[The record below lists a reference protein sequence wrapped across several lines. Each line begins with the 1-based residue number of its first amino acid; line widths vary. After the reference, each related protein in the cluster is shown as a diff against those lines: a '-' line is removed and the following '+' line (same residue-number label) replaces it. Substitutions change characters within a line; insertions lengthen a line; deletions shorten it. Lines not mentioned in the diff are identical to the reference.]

1 MTSALATTTS
11 GSGQEVADMKTWG
24 ISGPQFLLLYLA
36 LLGVTVLV
44 VVLVRRRVLA
54 VPDGQPAVAPRV
66 DAYEAAYLNGGGS
79 LVATTAISDL
89 LRGGF
94 VANTARRG
102 RWVRLGA
109 RSAPPAGAHP
119 VEWAAYQVVVA
130 NPGRTLGDVRAALA
144 LEPAMDALRERLR
157 RGGLVPSPEQRA
169 RYRAA
174 VLWFVPVAALGAAR
188 VAAGSANGRPVG
200 FLVALL
206 VATVVAA
213 VVLALRVPSATELGR
228 RTLGRLRAETRK
240 PTVGASPAELG
251 MATALFGAGVLWAA
265 DTETALAMRLPR
277 EHGAFLGGIG
287 GGDGGGGGSCGGGGG
302 GCGGGG
308 CGG

>member
-1 MTSALATTTS
+1 M
-11 GSGQEVADMKTWG
+11 DTWG
-24 ISGPQFLLLYLA
+24 ISGSLFLVLYLA
-36 LLGVTVLV
+36 QFGVILFV
-44 VVLVRRRVLA
+44 VTLARRWVLA
-54 VPDGQPAVAPRV
+54 VRDGQPSVPPRI
-66 DAYEAAYLNGGGS
+66 DAYEAAYLNGGDS
-79 LVATTAISDL
+79 LVATAAISNL

-94 VANTARRG
+94 VSSTARRG
-102 RWVRLGA
+102 RWVRLTA

-119 VEWAAYQVVVA
+119 VEWAAYQVVAA
-130 NPGRTLGDVRAALA
+130 NPERTLGDVRAALA

-157 RGGLVPSPEQRA
+157 HGGLVPSPQQRA

-174 VLWFVPVAALGAAR
+174 ALWFVPLLALGAAR

-206 VATVVAA
+206 MATVVVA
-213 VVLALRVPSATELGR
+213 VVLALRVPRATELGR

-240 PTVGASPAELG
+240 PAVGASPAELG

-287 GGDGGGGGSCGGGGG
+287 GGDGGGGGSCGGG
-302 GCGGGG
+302 CGGGG

>member
-1 MTSALATTTS
+1 GHAGRDDQRAGNDDQRERPGGRQM
-11 GSGQEVADMKTWG
+11 DTWG
-24 ISGPQFLLLYLA
+24 ISGSLFLVLYLA
-36 LLGVTVLV
+36 QFGAILLV
-44 VVLVRRRVLA
+44 VTLVRRRVLA
-54 VPDGQPAVAPRV
+54 VPDGQPAVPPRI
-66 DAYEAAYLNGGGS
+66 DAYQAAYLSGGGS
-79 LVATTAISDL
+79 LVATTAISNL
-89 LRGGF
+89 LRGGY
-94 VANTARRG
+94 VDNAARRG

-119 VEWAAYQVVVA
+119 VEWAAYQVVAA

-157 RGGLVPSPEQRA
+157 HGGLVPSPEQRA
-169 RYRAA
+169 RYRATA
-174 VLWFVPVAALGAAR
+174 LWFVPLLALGAAR

-206 VATVVAA
+206 VATVVVMA
-213 VVLALRVPSATELGR
+213 VLALRVPRATELGR
-228 RTLGRLRAETRK
+228 RTLGRLRGETRK

-265 DTETALAMRLPR
+265 DTETAQAMGIRR
-277 EHGAFLGGIG
+277 EDGAFLGGIG
-287 GGDGGGGGSCGGGGG
+287 GGGDGGGGG
-302 GCGGGG
+302 GCGGG

>member
-1 MTSALATTTS
+1 
-11 GSGQEVADMKTWG
+11 
-24 ISGPQFLLLYLA
+24 
-36 LLGVTVLV
+36 
-44 VVLVRRRVLA
+44 
-54 VPDGQPAVAPRV
+54 
-66 DAYEAAYLNGGGS
+66 
-79 LVATTAISDL
+79 
-89 LRGGF
+89 
-94 VANTARRG
+94 
-102 RWVRLGA
+102 
-109 RSAPPAGAHP
+109 
-119 VEWAAYQVVVA
+119 
-130 NPGRTLGDVRAALA
+130 VRAALA

-174 VLWFVPVAALGAAR
+174 VLWFVPVAALGAVR

-240 PTVGASPAELG
+240 PTAGASPAELG